1 MRTLQTDCG
10 YCLLSSFLFLPV
22 SLHFCFGYRAYLIP
36 PEITLPS
43 SIRIV
48 RSAIWAISSLCVIII
63 VVWRNCLLMDCI
75 SRMTSILVLESR
87 LPVGT
92 VQLVQHREPPESLL
106 PSGVLLFSPAFAI
119 LPALFYFFTFIT
131 NHCAICQSS
140 VFPKHIP
147 KTFCVCCFFC
157 VRSSVYCYHVP
168 PSLLCHYRFRCG
180 LRRFPCIPF
189 QAVAVP

>member
-1 MRTLQTDCG
+1 MR
-10 YCLLSSFLFLPV
+10 
-22 SLHFCFGYRAYLIP
+22 
-36 PEITLPS
+36 PS
-43 SIRIV
+43 SIRTIL
-48 RSAIWAISSLCVIII
+48 SAICAISGLWVIITI
-63 VVWRNCLLMDCI
+63 VWLNSLPVI
-75 SRMTSILVLESR
+75 FSRPITSSLVLESR

>member
-1 MRTLQTDCG
+1 MIISSACAAR
-10 YCLLSSFLFLPV
+10 YLLCV
-22 SLHFCFGYRAYLIP
+22 TTMTHF
-36 PEITLPS
+36 PS
-43 SIRIV
+43 SCAVLFSNSI
-48 RSAIWAISSLCVIII
+48 ISPA
-63 VVWRNCLLMDCI
+63 VV
-75 SRMTSILVLESR
+75 SSR

-157 VRSSVYCYHVP
+157 ARSSVYCYHVP

>member
-1 MRTLQTDCG
+1 MASKAME
-10 YCLLSSFLFLPV
+10 LS
-22 SLHFCFGYRAYLIP
+22 
-36 PEITLPS
+36 
-43 SIRIV
+43 
-48 RSAIWAISSLCVIII
+48 WVIITM
-63 VVWRNCLLMDCI
+63 VFPSLFSFFKKFST
-75 SRMTSILVLESR
+75 SRLVLESSA
-87 LPVGT
+87 PVGT

>member
-1 MRTLQTDCG
+1 MP
-10 YCLLSSFLFLPV
+10 LLSPPIIFRARESYTVPSFNK
-22 SLHFCFGYRAYLIP
+22 
-36 PEITLPS
+36 ITRSQNEAAKLSCVTMKTVAPNCRLAFS
-43 SIRIV
+43 NASMTV
-48 RSAIWAISSLCVIII
+48 RLD
-63 VVWRNCLLMDCI
+63 LL
-75 SRMTSILVLESR
+75 SR